1 MSTSTHPPVT
11 TPKAPPPAGLPP
23 KKKSHTGW
31 IWLVVA
37 LAIGGLAWY
46 MYVPA
51 PAGGTAGGKKGGG
64 KGKGGGGDIPVAVG
78 KARRGSIPVYLDGL
92 GSVQAFYTVI
102 VRTRVDGQL
111 MNVAVKEGDFVK
123 EGEVIAQ
130 VDPRPFQVMLEI
142 AEGQMARDAALLA
155 NARTDLQR
163 YQTLLAQDAIP
174 KQQLDT
180 QAALVAQYQGNIKTD
195 QANID
200 NANLQLTYARV
211 TAPISGRIG
220 LRQVDPG
227 NIVHASD
234 TTGLVIITQ
243 LQPISL
249 LFTIPEDNLPQV
261 LKKLRAG
268 ASLKIDAYNRDKTEV
283 LGTCRLL
290 TVDNSIDATTGN
302 AKLKAGCDNA
312 NNALFPNQFV
322 NARLLVDTLTNQVI
336 IPEVAVQQGTNGP
349 FVYIVGDDS
358 KVRVQAVT
366 VGVIEGSDAQV
377 LSGVKEGDAMVTDGT
392 DKLQAGSR
400 VRVRE
405 LGGPAGAP
413 GKGKG
418 KGKKGPAPK
427 ADAAQGSSEA
437 PQTASGVTAGNTGD
451 HPNGKGKGKKG
462 PPQ

>member
-1 MSTSTHPPVT
+1 
-11 TPKAPPPAGLPP
+11 
-23 KKKSHTGW
+23 
-31 IWLVVA
+31 
-37 LAIGGLAWY
+37 
-46 MYVPA
+46 
-51 PAGGTAGGKKGGG
+51 
-64 KGKGGGGDIPVAVG
+64 
-78 KARRGSIPVYLDGL
+78 
-92 GSVQAFYTVI
+92 
-102 VRTRVDGQL
+102 
-111 MNVAVKEGDFVK
+111 
-123 EGEVIAQ
+123 
-130 VDPRPFQVMLEI
+130 
-142 AEGQMARDAALLA
+142 
-155 NARTDLQR
+155 
-163 YQTLLAQDAIP
+163 
-174 KQQLDT
+174 
-180 QAALVAQYQGNIKTD
+180 
-195 QANID
+195 
-200 NANLQLTYARV
+200 V